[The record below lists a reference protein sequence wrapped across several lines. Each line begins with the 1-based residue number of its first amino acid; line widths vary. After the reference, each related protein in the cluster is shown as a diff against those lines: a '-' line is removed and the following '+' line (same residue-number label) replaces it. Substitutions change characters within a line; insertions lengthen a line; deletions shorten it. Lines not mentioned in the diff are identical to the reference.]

1 MALLQHDIDANNA
14 NISWRKMLEANTVTE
29 ADLEVETVDVA
40 TRGSRGPDANL
51 SVPLF
56 LNPQSD
62 CCLVIFVHV

>member
-1 MALLQHDIDANNA
+1 
-14 NISWRKMLEANTVTE
+14 MLEANTVTE